1 MDVGDP
7 IFDARSRIRLRDFVV
22 GSLLRISPTVRI
34 YISVKVIMTQFES
47 MLLKT
52 ETISTKFIFLEFEL
66 ILVKHKS
73 LYFFNNFKQNNEI
86 LAPNGIKCKKN
97 KSSLT

>member
-52 ETISTKFIFLEFEL
+52 ETISTKFIFFLEFEL

-73 LYFFNNFKQNNEI
+73 LIFFNNFKQNNEI
-86 LAPNGIKCKKN
+86 LAPNGTKCKKIVHR
-97 KSSLT
+97 